1 MSDTAATAAAF
12 TGLIDLAALGLGG
25 KVLGASDDFF
35 ASAAWVPLLPEV
47 NLAADDRRLSLIHI

>member
-35 ASAAWVPLLPEV
+35 AAP
-47 NLAADDRRLSLIHI
+47 RT